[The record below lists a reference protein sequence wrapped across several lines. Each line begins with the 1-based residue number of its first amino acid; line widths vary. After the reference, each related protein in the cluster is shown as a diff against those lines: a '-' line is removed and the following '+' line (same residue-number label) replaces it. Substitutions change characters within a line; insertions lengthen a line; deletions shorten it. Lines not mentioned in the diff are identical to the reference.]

1 MEFPQTVS
9 ESIGYYVYALIDP
22 RNDEIF
28 YIGKGNGNRIFN
40 HVESAISSYD
50 SSRKL
55 NRIRE
60 ILKSNL
66 EVKHIILR
74 HGLTEDE
81 SFEIESCCI
90 DLIGLDKLTNEVSGH
105 DSESRGIMTVDEIMM
120 QYDLQPAKIE
130 EPAIIININKKFAKG
145 MTEEELYQATKQA
158 WKLGAKKEKA
168 KIILA
173 SYKGIVREVF
183 EISKWYTVNDRS
195 GFDGTVARQEIRS
208 KYWNRSVKNYIK
220 AGNQNPIKYT
230 F

>member
-145 MTEEELYQATKQA
+145 MT
-158 WKLGAKKEKA
+158 
-168 KIILA
+168 
-173 SYKGIVREVF
+173 
-183 EISKWYTVNDRS
+183 
-195 GFDGTVARQEIRS
+195 
-208 KYWNRSVKNYIK
+208 
-220 AGNQNPIKYT
+220 
-230 F
+230 

>member
-1 MEFPQTVS
+1 MEFSQIVS
-9 ESIGYYVYALIDP
+9 ESIGFYVYALIDP

-28 YIGKGNGNRIFN
+28 YIGKGNGNRVFSHI
-40 HVESAISSYD
+40 ESVNSSSS

-60 ILKSNL
+60 ILQSNR
-66 EVKHIILR
+66 EVKHVLLR

-81 SFEIESCCI
+81 SFEVESCCI

-105 DSESRGIMTVDEIMM
+105 DSESRGIMTVNEIVT
-120 QYDLQPAKIE
+120 QYDLQPAIIK
-130 EPAIIININKKFAKG
+130 EPAIIININKKFARG

-158 WKLGAKKEKA
+158 WKLGAKKSKA
-168 KIILA
+168 KLIIA

-183 EISKWYTVNDRS
+183 EVSLWYKVNDRW
-195 GFDGTVARQEIRS
+195 GFEGTVARQEIRS

-220 AGNQNPIKYT
+220 MGNQNPVKYT